1 LSNPLERTTRASF
14 AAEKAHQ
21 CPASMSRHKAE
32 AIGTEVSA
40 SSLIRALIK
49 REAKARGLDV
59 KPGEA
64 ATSRARRNPARGRL
78 RVSRRSRPSGSA
90 ARNACSSRAGR
101 WDGDDLELG

>member
-64 ATSRARRNPARGRL
+64 ADKQSSKESRARSTQGEPAKPAERQRGSKRL
-78 RVSRRSRPSGSA
+78 Q
-90 ARNACSSRAGR
+90 
-101 WDGDDLELG
+101 